1 VIWDAESLLESQ
13 VQAMRDLP
21 LGVPALVTMEITDQ
35 ELAQLDAAA
44 DTTHYPAVLA
54 AILKR
59 IASDR
64 KETI

>member
-13 VQAMRDLP
+13 IQAMRDLP
-21 LGVPALVTMEITDQ
+21 IGIPALVMLSFTDQ
-35 ELAQLDAAA
+35 ELAQLDAAG
-44 DTTHYPAVLA
+44 DTPHYPAVLA

-64 KETI
+64 KERN